1 MQKIKPIDT
10 KVPPDKQNTKLE
22 IRLKSDINENE
33 IKKLFHNG
41 ASSELLNLLEF
52 TLILVYY

>member
-22 IRLKSDINENE
+22 IRLKNDINEKE
-33 IKKLFHNG
+33 IKKLSHNG

-52 TLILVYY
+52 KLMLVYY